1 MKLGTYE
8 SRFYMAYSSF
18 REQKL
23 ARLMRQCARGVIR
36 GVLVFCSLGIPH
48 MEVGTC
54 DANTCQLAGLLRGRT
69 ETFAEVGLHLVPP
82 SKMSYQLIFLG
93 ETYKEGGPKKEGPII
108 VINCQIYDSKAL
120 TRRWPKS
127 ISAS

>member
-1 MKLGTYE
+1 MYLCYVRIYFVLVPSKAMKRGTYE

-82 SKMSYQLIFLG
+82 VRACVILGKCVLRWARPMLENDMSD
-93 ETYKEGGPKKEGPII
+93 
-108 VINCQIYDSKAL
+108 V
-120 TRRWPKS
+120 R
-127 ISAS
+127 